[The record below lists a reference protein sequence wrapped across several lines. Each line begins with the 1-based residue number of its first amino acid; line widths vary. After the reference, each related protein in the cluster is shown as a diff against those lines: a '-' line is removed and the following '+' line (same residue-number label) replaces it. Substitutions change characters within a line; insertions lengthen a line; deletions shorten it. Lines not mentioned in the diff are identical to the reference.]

1 MAGTSQASNFKA
13 SELLD
18 AVERLDSDKN
28 GVTLEELRKTSRY
41 YSEKLMDNLRS
52 AAAELRTEK
61 NPNPEKVAAL
71 RSSIERLGALNGL
84 KASQEQEIKALYN
97 GEMKDF
103 YELFAELKTRLESL
117 KAEVSAPK
125 ADKAPGA
132 ETVVVAD
139 AKAAKPAT
147 AAAETVVVTK
157 DAKPAAPKAET
168 KEVLSGFAAKREFL
182 TADESLFQNAKG
194 ERVTGFGRI
203 QLKKLLADPRIVG
216 NEQDFDRL
224 VIRLAG
230 APINV
235 KNEEES
241 KKVRADF
248 VENLSLRIVAISSLY
263 ERTVGQKL
271 KETSSSGGLLHVLMG
286 KEGELVK
293 RMFDVADALEKK
305 GEGKGWNV
313 TFQDITDTLK
323 SIGLGAILGP
333 VYLDWRTHKGI
344 ASEEIKTGGKTD
356 KFGWAT
362 SDSKQN
368 VEVRVTPA
376 FKLFGFA
383 LGLAVEVNA
392 NLNDRERE
400 IIGKVKEAAKA
411 YDSLIDPATGKMDET
426 KVPKENLE
434 DAKEFNRAFE
444 SMRTGNPE
452 RDKAVSKAVRDAYLL
467 ELTDRLVRSDAG
479 WEVKGVGAGVALLF
493 GIVPV
498 KAFVKLNGEKISASV
513 TEGKVGTLA
522 ALDAVRLG
530 KGGLD
535 KYGISLKQT
544 PEGYEYAI
552 DPAKNYK
559 LENRTDLKIENG
571 VIKSKK
577 PLYFK
582 HLELVSDSMK
592 EGETSVNTLVVSDVP
607 LDAAG
612 LPAEAGAK
620 NAESIYVAASN
631 DKLRNEVSSAMKGI
645 SSRNIRERL
654 TGIPALQE
662 AIAKAYA
669 SGNPEGAYKLLS
681 HVKIEGKKPLATLA
695 AAHAKDSAA
704 DKRELLNMVLQ
715 ETAGDWRIRNFDAI
729 KTDAKAFKDFVE
741 RTGYKGTQKDL
752 KLADVDSAWN
762 LGGTFDKNL
771 LAKTGLGKE
780 KDQKEALAALGKA
793 RAEYSKELGKL
804 DSINNNT
811 REIKNAIGFV
821 NFHQVAIGA
830 DGKSYKRFQEIVPV
844 AGTVKAVNVEPT
856 KFESA
861 AMRRQLVSEIPTFV
875 LESLR
880 ATINEQAKKV
890 GAAEIGS
897 VDDVRKLL
905 LNNGSKAEGAFRPDI
920 KLTSDLAY
928 TRFAKCLNDTYLIQ
942 NINLCVTGPNGQTTC
957 EPTIPEVTS
966 DLLATVGTKET
977 NATNVAAGV
986 AFNTGVG
993 GGGKGGD
1000 NPNNPNNNTTTP
1012 GVTPGGVPG
1021 GTTVPATPGAVGF

>member
-1 MAGTSQASNFKA
+1 MAGNSQASNFKA

-18 AVERLDSDKN
+18 AVDSLDSNKD
-28 GVTLEELRKTSRY
+28 GVTLDELRKTSRY
-41 YSEKLMDNLRS
+41 YSEKLMENLRS

-84 KASQEQEIKALYN
+84 KASQEQEIRALYN

-103 YELFAELKTRLESL
+103 YELFTELKTRLESL

-125 ADKAPGA
+125 VDKAPGA

-147 AAAETVVVTK
+147 AAAETVVVAK

-168 KEVLSGFAAKREFL
+168 KEVLTGFAAKREFL

-248 VENLSLRIVAISSLY
+248 VENLSLRIVSISSLY

-286 KEGELVK
+286 REGELVK

-313 TFQDITDTLK
+313 TLQDITDTLK

-368 VEVRVTPA
+368 VEVRVSPA

-400 IIGKVKEAAKA
+400 IIGKVKESAKS
-411 YDSLIDPATGKMDET
+411 YDSLIDPATGKMDEA
-426 KVPKENLE
+426 KVPNEFLE
-434 DAKEFNRAFE
+434 DAKEFNRAFD

-452 RDKAVSKAVRDAYLL
+452 RDKTVSKAVRDAYLL
-467 ELTDRLVRSDAG
+467 ELTDRLVRADAG
-479 WEVKGVGAGVALLF
+479 WELKGAGAGVALLF
-493 GIVPV
+493 GILPL
-498 KAFVKLNGEKISASV
+498 KAFVKLNGEKISATV
-513 TEGKVGTLA
+513 TEGKVGTLS
-522 ALDAVRLG
+522 ALDAVRIG
-530 KGGLD
+530 KGSLE
-535 KYGISLKQT
+535 KYGIALKRT
-544 PEGYEYAI
+544 SEGYEYAI
-552 DPAKNYK
+552 DPTKNYK

-577 PLYFK
+577 PLHFK

-592 EGETSVNTLVVSDVP
+592 DGETSVSTLVISNVQ

-612 LPAEAGAK
+612 LPASERNG
-620 NAESIYVAASN
+620 NESVYVSASN
-631 DKLRNEVSSAMKGI
+631 DKLRNEVTSAMKGI
-645 SSRNIRERL
+645 TSRNIRERI

-662 AIAKAYA
+662 AIAKAYV

-681 HVKIEGKKPLATLA
+681 HIRVQGKKPLAALA

-715 ETAGDWRIRNFDAI
+715 ETAGDWRVRNFDAI

-752 KLADVDSAWN
+752 KLGHVDSAWN

-780 KDQKEALAALGKA
+780 KDRKEALAVLGKA

-804 DSINNNT
+804 DSINNNA

-856 KFESA
+856 KFENA

-880 ATINEQAKKV
+880 TTINEQAKKAGV
-890 GAAEIGS
+890 AEIGS
-897 VDDVRKLL
+897 IDDVRKLL
-905 LNNGSKAEGAFRPDI
+905 LNNGSKTDGTFRPDI
-920 KLTSDLAY
+920 QLTSDLAY

-942 NINLCVTGPNGQTTC
+942 NINLCVTGPNGQANC
-957 EPTIPEVTS
+957 APTIPEVTS

-993 GGGKGGD
+993 GNKGGD

-1012 GVTPGGVPG
+1012 GVTPGGVTG
-1021 GTTVPATPGAVGF
+1021 GGSVPSTGGAVGF

>member
-1 MAGTSQASNFKA
+1 MAGNSQASNFKA

-41 YSEKLMDNLRS
+41 YSEKLMGNLRS

-71 RSSIERLGALNGL
+71 RASIERLGALNGL
-84 KASQEQEIKALYN
+84 KAGQEQEIKALYN

-103 YELFAELKTRLESL
+103 YELFAELKTRLDAL
-117 KAEVSAPK
+117 KAEVSVPK
-125 ADKAPGA
+125 ADKAKGA

-139 AKAAKPAT
+139 AKVAKPA
-147 AAAETVVVTK
+147 AAAETVVVAK

-168 KEVLSGFAAKREFL
+168 KEVLTGFAAKREFL

-194 ERVTGFGRI
+194 ERATGFGRA

-235 KNEEES
+235 QNEDES

-263 ERTVGQKL
+263 ERTVGEKL
-271 KETSSSGGLLHVLMG
+271 GDKSSGGLLHILKG
-286 KEGELVK
+286 QEGELVK
-293 RMFDVADALEKK
+293 RMFDVAEALDKK

-313 TFQDITDTLK
+313 TFEDITNTLK

-333 VYLDWRTHKGI
+333 VYLDWRSHKGI

-400 IIGKVKEAAKA
+400 IIGKVKESAKT

-426 KVPKENLE
+426 KVPKEFLE
-434 DAKEFNRAFE
+434 DAKEFNRAFDA
-444 SMRTGNPE
+444 MRTGNPE

-467 ELTDRLVRSDAG
+467 ELTDRLVRADAG

-493 GIVPV
+493 GILPV

-513 TEGKVGTLA
+513 TEGKVGTLS

-530 KGGLD
+530 KGGLE

-552 DPAKNYK
+552 DPSKGYK

-592 EGETSVNTLVVSDVP
+592 DGDASVNTLVVSDVP

-612 LPAEAGAK
+612 LPAEAGSK
-620 NAESIYVAASN
+620 GAESIYVAASN
-631 DKLRNEVSSAMKGI
+631 DKLRNEVSTAMKGI

-681 HVKIEGKKPLATLA
+681 HVKVEGKKPLAALA
-695 AAHAKDSAA
+695 AAHSKDSAA

-715 ETAGDWRIRNFDAI
+715 ETAGDWRVRNFDAI

-752 KLADVDSAWN
+752 RLSHVDSAWN

-804 DSINNNT
+804 DSINNNS

-880 ATINEQAKKV
+880 TTINEQAKKAGV
-890 GAAEIGS
+890 AEIGS
-897 VDDVRKLL
+897 IDDVRKLL
-905 LNNGSKAEGAFRPDI
+905 LNNGSKAAGAFRPDI
-920 KLTSDLAY
+920 QLTSDLAY

-957 EPTIPEVTS
+957 APTIPEVTS

-993 GGGKGGD
+993 GGSKGGD

-1012 GVTPGGVPG
+1012 GVTPGGVAG
-1021 GTTVPATPGAVGF
+1021 GGSVPATPGAVGF

>member
-1 MAGTSQASNFKA
+1 MAGNSQASNFKA

-61 NPNPEKVAAL
+61 NPNPEKVATL
-71 RSSIERLGALNGL
+71 RSSIERLAALNGL

-103 YELFAELKTRLESL
+103 YDLFAELKTRLDSL

-125 ADKAPGA
+125 ADKAAGA
-132 ETVVVAD
+132 ETVVVEP
-139 AKAAKPAT
+139 KTAKPS
-147 AAAETVVVTK
+147 ETVVVTGK
-157 DAKPAAPKAET
+157 ETKSAPKAET
-168 KEVLSGFAAKREFL
+168 KEVLTGFAAKREFL

-194 ERVTGFGRI
+194 ERTVGFGRP

-216 NEQDFDRL
+216 SETDFDRL

-248 VENLSLRIVAISSLY
+248 IENLSMRIVAISSLY
-263 ERTVGQKL
+263 ERTVGEKL
-271 KETSSSGGLLHVLMG
+271 GDKASGGLLHILMG
-286 KEGELVK
+286 QEGELVK
-293 RMFDVADALEKK
+293 RMFDVSDALDKK

-313 TFQDITDTLK
+313 TFQDIADTLK

-356 KFGWAT
+356 KLGWAT

-368 VEVRVTPA
+368 VELRVSPE

-383 LGLAVEVNA
+383 LGVAVDVNA

-400 IIGKVKEAAKA
+400 IIGKVKETAKS

-426 KVPKENLE
+426 KVPKEFLE
-434 DAKEFNRAFE
+434 DAKDFNRAFE

-467 ELTDRLVRSDAG
+467 ELTDRLVRAEAG
-479 WEVKGVGAGVALLF
+479 WELKGVGAGVALLF
-493 GIVPV
+493 GILPL
-498 KAFVKLNGEKISASV
+498 KAFVKVNGEKISASV
-513 TEGKVGTLA
+513 TEGKVGTLS

-530 KGGLD
+530 KGTLD
-535 KYGISLKQT
+535 KYGIALKQT

-552 DPAKNYK
+552 DPTKGYK
-559 LENRTDLKIENG
+559 IENRTDLKIENG
-571 VIKSKK
+571 VVKSKK

-592 EGETSVNTLVVSDVP
+592 EGEASVSTLVISDVP

-612 LPAEAGAK
+612 LPASADAK
-620 NAESIYVAASN
+620 KGAESIYVSASN
-631 DKLRNEVSSAMKGI
+631 DKLRNEVTSAMKGI
-645 SSRNIRERL
+645 SSRNVRERL

-681 HVKIEGKKPLATLA
+681 HVKVEGKKPLAALA

-729 KTDAKAFKDFVE
+729 KTDPKAFKDFVE
-741 RTGYKGTQKDL
+741 RTGYKGAQKSL

-780 KDQKEALAALGKA
+780 KDHKEALAALGKA

-830 DGKSYKRFQEIVPV
+830 DGKSYKRFQEVVPV

-861 AMRRQLVSEIPTFV
+861 AMRRQLVAEIPSFV

-897 VDDVRKLL
+897 IEDVRKLL
-905 LNNGSKAEGAFRPDI
+905 VNNGSKAEGAFRPDI
-920 KLTSDLAY
+920 QLTNELAY

-957 EPTIPEVTS
+957 APTIPEVTS

-986 AFNTGVG
+986 AFNTGIG
-993 GGGKGGD
+993 GGGKGND

-1021 GTTVPATPGAVGF
+1021 GGSVPATPGAAGF